1 MNRPPQDKNS
11 IQLISE
17 ITKFIDKSKQT
28 QKKTRFPEV
37 HAVEET
43 THIKGNTLDHLY
55 INKTPNNNFV
65 YTLYFSNHD
74 PVCVELS

>member
-1 MNRPPQDKNS
+1 MKSQNS
-11 IQLISE
+11 LTNQN
-17 ITKFIDKSKQT
+17 KHG
-28 QKKTRFPEV
+28 KKTRFPEV
-37 HAVEET
+37 NIVEET
-43 THIKGNTLDHLY
+43 THTKGNTLDHLY